1 MAEAMRAA
9 VAGGTARPARRP
21 HPPAPLRDGLH
32 VDGRPTRPVTASF
45 VLPLPRLLVLTD
57 RAQAAPRSLV
67 EVVRGAVAGGA
78 RAVVLREKD
87 LTRVERAEIAAQL
100 RSAVDVLLVASDP
113 LIPADGVHL
122 AATDPMPDPRP
133 TLVGRSCHDAD
144 EIARAV
150 AEGCDY
156 VTVSPVFA
164 SASKPGYG
172 PPLGVDGLR
181 ELATGADIAIYAL
194 GGVTPDRARACIDAG
209 RARRGGDGR
218 DHAGPPSCED
228 RR

>member
-1 MAEAMRAA
+1 M
-9 VAGGTARPARRP
+9 
-21 HPPAPLRDGLH
+21 
-32 VDGRPTRPVTASF
+32 TASF
-45 VLPLPRLLVLTD
+45 ASPLPRLLVLTD
-57 RAQAAPRSLV
+57 RTQARSRSLV

-78 RAVVLREKD
+78 RGVVLREKD
-87 LTRVERAEIAAQL
+87 LTRAERVEIAAQL
-100 RSAVDVLLVASDP
+100 RTAVEVLVVASDP

-144 EIARAV
+144 DIARAV

-172 PPLGVDGLR
+172 LPFGVDGLR
-181 ELATGADIAIYAL
+181 ELTNGAAVPVYAL
-194 GGVTPDRARACIDAG
+194 GGVTPDRARACLDAG
-209 RARRGGDGR
+209 AHGVAVMGEIMRARHPAQTVADLLT
-218 DHAGPPSCED
+218 AIAAAEV